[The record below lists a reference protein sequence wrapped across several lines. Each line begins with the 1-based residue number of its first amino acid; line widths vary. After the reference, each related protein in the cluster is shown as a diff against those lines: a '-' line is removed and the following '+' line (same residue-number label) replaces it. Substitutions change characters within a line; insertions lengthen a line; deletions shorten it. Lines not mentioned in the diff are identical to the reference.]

1 MEFQVRYLALFLLF
15 SVIDNFEWFWMEGLD
30 KNIQLMWEFLKAPF
44 LVLHFSY
51 INDLPYDVIYTIA
64 IYADDTILY
73 SQCDRAS
80 DLWQQHELAS
90 ELESDLRGTV
100 DWGKKCLIDLN
111 AGKTQLVLFDR
122 SNNDRSID
130 VKMGESVLEE
140 KLSFKMLGLNFCSK
154 LDLGFLHYLYC

>member
-1 MEFQVRYLALFLLF
+1 MDFQVRYLALFLLF

-111 AGKTQLVLFDR
+111 AGKTQLVSLTGL
-122 SNNDRSID
+122 ITI
-130 VKMGESVLEE
+130 VL
-140 KLSFKMLGLNFCSK
+140 LM
-154 LDLGFLHYLYC
+154 